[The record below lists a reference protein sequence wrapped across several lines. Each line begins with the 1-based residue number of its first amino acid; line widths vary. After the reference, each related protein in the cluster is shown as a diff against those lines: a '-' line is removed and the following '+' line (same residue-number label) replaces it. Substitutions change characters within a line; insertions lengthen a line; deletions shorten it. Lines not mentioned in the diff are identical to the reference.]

1 MQCQTV
7 CLRLWQSPKSR
18 WKKKKPSNY
27 LSFFQVFFHL
37 TLFSGV
43 HHHIFSLLVLFFCIP
58 VFSNKFTSQLLSN
71 PASKKK
77 KKNLVWQRRKLRI
90 HDSLFAQTTTF
101 SMLVINLLLSIFNSR
116 MTFRQKILPYLKVE
130 NKRFF
135 WDYWL
140 YI

>member
-18 WKKKKPSNY
+18 WKKKNPLIIF
-27 LSFFQVFFHL
+27 LSFKYSSISPYSVVSITIFFHC
-37 TLFSGV
+37 LFFSFAFLYLV
-43 HHHIFSLLVLFFCIP
+43 TNLLPNFSLI
-58 VFSNKFTSQLLSN
+58 QL
-71 PASKKK
+71 PKK